1 MLGGG
6 GLGNTMR
13 LGPGLKGTRQVTP
26 GPPLCRELRGNSE
39 GTPRELS
46 GNSAGTQ
53 RELRELSG
61 NSAGTQGTQ
70 PAHIGELRRELR
82 GSLPSD
88 AHRPMGVVLPIQS
101 DHLANGRIG
110 S

>member
-1 MLGGG
+1 MGGG

-26 GPPLCRELRGNSE
+26 GPPLCRELRGNPE

-53 RELRELSG
+53 RELRELSE
-61 NSAGTQGTQ
+61 NSAGTQQ
-70 PAHIGELRRELR
+70 ELRELC
-82 GSLPSD
+82 P
-88 AHRPMGVVLPIQS
+88 
-101 DHLANGRIG
+101 RILG
-110 S
+110 NSGGNSGAASHEPPL